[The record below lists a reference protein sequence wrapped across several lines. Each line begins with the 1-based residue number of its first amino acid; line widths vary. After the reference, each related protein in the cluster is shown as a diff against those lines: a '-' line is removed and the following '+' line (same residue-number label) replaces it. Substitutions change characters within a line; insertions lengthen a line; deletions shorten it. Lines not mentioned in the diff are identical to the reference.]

1 MQQQII
7 HNMHSDQIEYN
18 RVAHAAHRDQQHN
31 KQSLFSHISKLRGSQ
46 RLLTSIAGPHIP
58 PATSKDSGASGTNN
72 SSRCFDSAT
81 TERRVNKDACER
93 RKAAMTADSWP
104 RPPSMRTYIHTHIH
118 TQSLYLSHSLIF
130 SLSLSLSLSL
140 SRTRSLTN
148 SHTHHIRQLGFE
160 MSSPVRLLVP
170 FPQRY
175 TTLSL
180 PMPAFSSQILY
191 TVSST
196 FSSSTAFSLFVSPS
210 TAVDGRGSWGT
221 WCNRGRKTAN
231 YCFRQRSVV
240 V

>member
-140 SRTRSLTN
+140 SHAHAHSLT
-148 SHTHHIRQLGFE
+148 HTHTTSGSSASKCLALSASSSHFLKDTPRFPCPCLLSAAKFFTPSPPPSPPPQPSPS
-160 MSSPVRLLVP
+160 SSPP
-170 FPQRY
+170 PPQLMEEAAGAHGATGVEKRR
-175 TTLSL
+175 TIAS
-180 PMPAFSSQILY
+180 AS
-191 TVSST
+191 
-196 FSSSTAFSLFVSPS
+196 A
-210 TAVDGRGSWGT
+210 A
-221 WCNRGRKTAN
+221 
-231 YCFRQRSVV
+231 
-240 V
+240 